1 MGGYRPRQGQQA
13 QEIREIPAL
22 RPAAG
27 LQSSKNN
34 MVIYNAATRELTA
47 KIVYYGPGLGGKT
60 TNLQLLH
67 ERLEP
72 NTVGKLL
79 NLSTQTDRTIYF
91 DLLPVELGDIKGYKI
106 RFQLATV
113 PGQTAFNETRRVV
126 LKGTDGIVFV
136 ADSQWSMLPK
146 NLESWQNL
154 KDNLKANGV
163 SFEGIPVV
171 IQYNKRDLT
180 DILSVD
186 ALQEALGLSSYPF
199 VEAVAS
205 AGRGVTETFKLISKL
220 TFVDLLRRLQGRKPE
235 EAGTAPPRREPD
247 DLLSWKDSLLHRAG
261 GSPAPGATAPSGV
274 STSAALPASQPPSAA
289 EISAMRRPLS
299 LVPSLPD
306 EAPFETADEADSSAM
321 ASAPEADS
329 PFTEGAAGSI
339 SVPTLPELDRGSLE
353 IEQSLVSLDSPLSHV
368 SEPEMLEEAEEW
380 TAPEGVELQEEDQ
393 APVAR
398 LEEMPAERLET
409 EAHPEAPSAPASE
422 QTVPMPAVASA
433 AMEAGSSEISERI
446 RHIEMRLEEA
456 LSDLTRERD
465 ERQRASEA
473 SAALGTRLEA
483 FERDSRSLGKALGE
497 KQQAFAERIES
508 LASGLGPQQDARQEL
523 EAHVRELSDRVAA
536 GEKRLRTSEDDV
548 AMALRSVGE
557 RGEKVHQQVATLIQ
571 QVESLVGQVQSLE
584 TALRDK
590 TSQSRREADDIRS
603 ELQTLQGLVDEK
615 TGQGRRESEDIRSQ
629 ISPLL
634 EAHGQKGAADD
645 RLARDFDRLR
655 ESLAESLGELS
666 ERIRGAMRKI

>member
-1 MGGYRPRQGQQA
+1 
-13 QEIREIPAL
+13 
-22 RPAAG
+22 
-27 LQSSKNN
+27 

-72 NTVGKLL
+72 DTVGKLL
-79 NLSTQTDRTIYF
+79 NLATQTDRTIYF

-136 ADSQWSMLPK
+136 ADSQWTMLPK

-220 TFVDLLRRLQGRKPE
+220 TFVDLLRRLQGRKPD

-247 DLLSWKDSLLHRAG
+247 DLLSWKDSLLHRVAG
-261 GSPAPGATAPSGV
+261 APAGPPSTAAARPASPRLRRRRPPNLRRPRRSPPCGGPCASCPRFPRKRPSRPSTTSTPRPSGNPPRRKRIRRSRRDRPARFPCRRFPTSSPAPPK
-274 STSAALPASQPPSAA
+274 
-289 EISAMRRPLS
+289 EPL
-299 LVPSLPD
+299 
-306 EAPFETADEADSSAM
+306 M
-321 ASAPEADS
+321 
-329 PFTEGAAGSI
+329 
-339 SVPTLPELDRGSLE
+339 
-353 IEQSLVSLDSPLSHV
+353 SLDSPLAHV
-368 SEPEMLEEAEEW
+368 AENRIVSGVPHLDAFGPG
-380 TAPEGVELQEEDQ
+380 TAGGGVRGVRRDL
-393 APVAR
+393 
-398 LEEMPAERLET
+398 PAVRIPPT
-409 EAHPEAPSAPASE
+409 RSE
-422 QTVPMPAVASA
+422 QTIPMPAVAVSTDGTPGVFDRVR
-433 AMEAGSSEISERI
+433 ELEQ
-446 RHIEMRLEEA
+446 RLEAA
-456 LSDLTRERD
+456 LADLTRERD
-465 ERQRASEA
+465 ERLRASEA
-473 SAALGTRLEA
+473 ASALGSRLEA
-483 FERDSRSLGKALGE
+483 FERDARSLGKALGE
-497 KQQAFAERIES
+497 KQQAFAERVQS
-508 LASGLGPQQDARQEL
+508 LEHALGGGQPEL
-523 EAHVRELSDRVAA
+523 EGRIREIHDRVSA

-557 RGEKVHQQVATLIQ
+557 RGEKVHQQVASLIQ
-571 QVESLVGQVQSLE
+571 QVETLVGQVQSLE

-590 TSQSRREADDIRS
+590 TGQSRREADDIRG

-615 TGQGRRESEDIRSQ
+615 IGQGRRESEDIRGQ
-629 ISPLL
+629 IAPLL

-666 ERIRGAMRKI
+666 ERIRGAVRGSSRQVPFRPSVYQAATEIPRPRASRRGP

>member
-1 MGGYRPRQGQQA
+1 
-13 QEIREIPAL
+13 
-22 RPAAG
+22 
-27 LQSSKNN
+27 

-235 EAGTAPPRREPD
+235 EAGIAPPRREPD
-247 DLLSWKDSLLHRAG
+247 DLLSWKDSLLHRVTSASG
-261 GSPAPGATAPSGV
+261 PSSTPAAPVPAVPGAPAPP
-274 STSAALPASQPPSAA
+274 AAESPSAA

-299 LVPSLPD
+299 LVPSLPE
-306 EAPFETADEADSSAM
+306 EAPFETFDDLDTEASPD
-321 ASAPEADS
+321 SAPAEADS
-329 PFTEGAAGSI
+329 PFTEGPVGSI
-339 SVPTLPELDRGSLE
+339 SVPNLPELESGSPEEPL
-353 IEQSLVSLDSPLSHV
+353 SSLDSPLAHVAETESFQASHTWT
-368 SEPEMLEEAEEW
+368 PPAAEEQAEAPAPYSDE
-380 TAPEGVELQEEDQ
+380 TAPMQSE
-393 APVAR
+393 
-398 LEEMPAERLET
+398 
-409 EAHPEAPSAPASE
+409 HSAPMQSRETPPVRSE
-422 QTVPMPAVASA
+422 QTVSMQSEQTIPMPAVALTP
-433 AMEAGSSEISERI
+433 GNTPEISERV
-446 RHIEMRLEEA
+446 HEIEQRLEAA
-456 LSDLTRERD
+456 LAEVTRERD
-465 ERQRASEA
+465 ERLRASETA
-473 SAALGTRLEA
+473 SALGSRLEA
-483 FERDSRSLGKALGE
+483 FERDARSLGKALGE
-497 KQQAFAERIES
+497 KQQAFAERVQS
-508 LASGLGPQQDARQEL
+508 LENALGKVQPEL
-523 EAHVRELSDRVAA
+523 EGRIRELHERVSA

-557 RGEKVHQQVATLIQ
+557 RGEKVHQQVASLSQ
-571 QVESLVGQVQSLE
+571 QVETLVGQVQSLE

-590 TSQSRREADDIRS
+590 TGQSRREADDIRT
-603 ELQTLQGLVDEK
+603 ELSTLQGMVDEK
-615 TGQGRRESEDIRSQ
+615 IGQGRRESEDIRSQ
-629 ISPLL
+629 IAPLL

-666 ERIRGAMRKI
+666 ERIRGAMRGI

>member
-1 MGGYRPRQGQQA
+1 
-13 QEIREIPAL
+13 
-22 RPAAG
+22 
-27 LQSSKNN
+27 

-247 DLLSWKDSLLHRAG
+247 DLLSWKDSLLNRATG
-261 GSPAPGATAPSGV
+261 APAGVSSTAATSPAMPAAPAPP
-274 STSAALPASQPPSAA
+274 AAEALSAA

-299 LVPSLPD
+299 LVPSLPE
-306 EAPFETADEADSSAM
+306 EAPFETFDDLSEPSADAAPAD
-321 ASAPEADS
+321 ADS
-329 PFTEGAAGSI
+329 PFAEGLAGSI
-339 SVPTLPELDRGSLE
+339 SVPTLPELESGSPEEPLM
-353 IEQSLVSLDSPLSHV
+353 SLDSPLAHYAETDSFQTSHT
-368 SEPEMLEEAEEW
+368 S
-380 TAPEGVELQEEDQ
+380 TAPEQ
-393 APVAR
+393 A
-398 LEEMPAERLET
+398 
-409 EAHPEAPSAPASE
+409 EAPAAHSE
-422 QTVPMPAVASA
+422 EAVPMPAA
-433 AMEAGSSEISERI
+433 AVSPEITNEMSEKVRRI
-446 RHIEMRLEEA
+446 EQRLEEA
-456 LSDLTRERD
+456 LAELTRERD
-465 ERQRASEA
+465 ERIRASEA
-473 SAALGTRLEA
+473 ASALGSRLEA
-483 FERDSRSLGKALGE
+483 FERDARSLGKALGE
-497 KQQAFAERIES
+497 KQQAFAERVQS
-508 LASGLGPQQDARQEL
+508 LENALGGGQPEL
-523 EAHVRELSDRVAA
+523 EGRVRELHERVSA

-557 RGEKVHQQVATLIQ
+557 RGEKVHQQVASLIQ
-571 QVESLVGQVQSLE
+571 QVETLVGQVQSLE

-590 TSQSRREADDIRS
+590 TGQSRREADDIRS
-603 ELQTLQGLVDEK
+603 ELQTLQGLIDEK
-615 TGQGRRESEDIRSQ
+615 IGQGRRESEDIRSQ
-629 ISPLL
+629 IAPLL
-634 EAHGQKGAADD
+634 EAHGQRGVADD

-666 ERIRGAMRKI
+666 ERIRGAMRGI

>member
-1 MGGYRPRQGQQA
+1 
-13 QEIREIPAL
+13 
-22 RPAAG
+22 
-27 LQSSKNN
+27 

-60 TNLQLLH
+60 TNLHLLH

-79 NLSTQTDRTIYF
+79 NLATQTDRTIYF

-247 DLLSWKDSLLHRAG
+247 DLLSWKDSLLNRAAG
-261 GSPAPGATAPSGV
+261 APGPSSTA
-274 STSAALPASQPPSAA
+274 AAPVPAVPAAPVPPPAESPSAA

-299 LVPSLPD
+299 LVPSLPE
-306 EAPFETADEADSSAM
+306 EAPFETFDDLDTDVPPD
-321 ASAPEADS
+321 SAPAETDS
-329 PFTEGAAGSI
+329 PFAEGPAGSI
-339 SVPTLPELDRGSLE
+339 SVPTLPELESGSPEEPLR
-353 IEQSLVSLDSPLSHV
+353 SLDSPLAHVAESESFQASHT
-368 SEPEMLEEAEEW
+368 W
-380 TAPEGVELQEEDQ
+380 TPRAPEEQ
-393 APVAR
+393 AK
-398 LEEMPAERLET
+398 
-409 EAHPEAPSAPASE
+409 APAAHSDENAPMQSE
-422 QTVPMPAVASA
+422 QTIPMPAVALSPGNA
-433 AMEAGSSEISERI
+433 PEVSDRVHEIEQ
-446 RHIEMRLEEA
+446 RLEGA
-456 LSDLTRERD
+456 LAELTRERD
-465 ERQRASEA
+465 ERLRGSEA
-473 SAALGTRLEA
+473 ASALGSRLEA
-483 FERDSRSLGKALGE
+483 FERDARSLGKALGE
-497 KQQAFAERIES
+497 KQQAFTERVQS
-508 LASGLGPQQDARQEL
+508 LENAIGGGQQEVEGRIRGLHE
-523 EAHVRELSDRVAA
+523 RVSA

-557 RGEKVHQQVATLIQ
+557 RGEKLNQQVASLIQ
-571 QVESLVGQVQSLE
+571 QVETLVGQVQSLE

-590 TSQSRREADDIRS
+590 TSQSRREADDIRG

-615 TGQGRRESEDIRSQ
+615 IGQGRRESEDIRSQ
-629 ISPLL
+629 IAPLL
-634 EAHGQKGAADD
+634 EAHGQKDAADD

-666 ERIRGAMRKI
+666 ERIRGAVRGT